1 MAKFDLAK
9 TSETLRLL
17 QTPEQARDAA
27 WRARFYAA
35 VVDASFAANPEQ
47 VMSGP
52 DGFPYFVL
60 VTPPTGVGF
69 EPFCI
74 SHILEHCTDRGCG
87 IALNPGPT
95 GVDWVFKYGDLW
107 SLRAYGR
114 FEGDPSD
121 EPGEGGGVEVVERG
135 REIMVGQ
142 PSDEF
147 FPSWARNVVRAYL
160 QGIGVAQPK
169 VMLIMDEK
177 VRPKRSLVFNF
188 HAEDFGGHEA
198 FQGELRR
205 LHWFLPL
212 NRGLVGFQRGADEL
226 LRHLQPL

>member
-17 QTPEQARDAA
+17 QTPPQARDEA
-27 WRARFYAA
+27 WRAVFYAA
-35 VVDASFAANPEQ
+35 VVDASFAANSEQ

-52 DGFPYFVL
+52 DGFPYFIL
-60 VTPPTGVGF
+60 RTPPAGVGF

-74 SHILEHCTDRGCG
+74 SHILEHCTEHGCG
-87 IALNPGPT
+87 VALNPSPT
-95 GVDWVFKYGDLW
+95 NVDWVFTYGDLW
-107 SLRAYGR
+107 SLRVYGT
-114 FEGDPSD
+114 FTGDPSD
-121 EPGEGGGVEVVERG
+121 EAGEGGGREVVERG
-135 REIMVGQ
+135 REILVGQ

-147 FPSWARNVVRAYL
+147 FPAWARRVVRAYL
-160 QGIGVAQPK
+160 QGIGVAEPK

-188 HAEDFGGHEA
+188 HAEDFGGAEV
-198 FQGELRR
+198 FQNELRR
-205 LHWFLPL
+205 LHWFMPRS
-212 NRGLVGFQRGADEL
+212 RGLVGFERDNEL